1 MKKVPFILA
10 IMLGVLDAALV
21 AGIVLLFLQSGTPAD
36 AAAADSQ
43 TAAWSDSFE
52 SNEETY
58 QNEDRKT
65 EYGGIVQAG
74 CGLGGAPSS
83 EGGTSAGNE
92 PVPTLPGGTE
102 PTPTPGST
110 QMQDSDFIF
119 PSSDTTLITE
129 AEMRQ
134 KLTSAEL
141 CQRAVNEIYARH
153 GYQFHEDK
161 NPVDYAYF
169 NSKAWYQALP
179 KYENQEDV
187 RKLFNSTEIA
197 NVDALMA
204 FKEAQGWN

>member
-1 MKKVPFILA
+1 
-10 IMLGVLDAALV
+10 
-21 AGIVLLFLQSGTPAD
+21 
-36 AAAADSQ
+36 
-43 TAAWSDSFE
+43 
-52 SNEETY
+52 
-58 QNEDRKT
+58 
-65 EYGGIVQAG
+65 
-74 CGLGGAPSS
+74 
-83 EGGTSAGNE
+83 
-92 PVPTLPGGTE
+92 
-102 PTPTPGST
+102 
-110 QMQDSDFIF
+110 
-119 PSSDTTLITE
+119 
-129 AEMRQ
+129 MRQ